1 MNYIPA
7 NEGVILYSSNTIDE
21 ATIETV
27 MEPYNLNEG
36 KTKYKNN
43 ILDANYHNYL
53 VGTLKDT
60 IVNASVFNANN
71 VRTHRNFFF
80 NYFSKSG
87 CYTDG
92 ATDYLG
98 FFRIKSGSTCIANH
112 AYLSLP
118 TDILAW
124 NGQTFGQVMDQYETT
139 GEVAS
144 LKNGMRIIFSDGS
157 DWVEDVPTSITTIKD
172 KNRVFDNYYYT
183 LQGVRV
189 EKPLKGIY
197 IHNGKK
203 VVIK

>member
-7 NEGVILYSSNTIDE
+7 NEGVILYSANVIDE
-21 ATIETV
+21 ATIAAYTPPAGE
-27 MEPYNLNEG
+27 
-36 KTKYKNN
+36 TKYKNN
-43 ILDANYHNYL
+43 ILDADYHNYL
-53 VGTLKDT
+53 VGTTKDIT
-60 IVNASVFNANN
+60 VTASEFDGNN
-71 VRTHRNFFF
+71 ERTHRNFFF

-98 FFRIKSGSTCIANH
+98 FFRIKSGSTCYANH

-118 TDILAW
+118 TDVLAW
-124 NGQTFGQVMDQYETT
+124 NGQTFEQVMESGDQQ
-139 GEVAS
+139 AS
-144 LKNGMRIIFSDGS
+144 LTKGMRIVFSDGS